1 MINVEDHAAHCRM
14 AIAIINPCIY
24 DDEWGV
30 VWAIDKA
37 FIRQVLSRKRA
48 SSRWGLPFGV
58 LFARR
63 ASPCLP
69 LPIPPGT
76 ASAVLA
82 SSPGEAWCFQNNCSH
97 LKCLFERIDTYQS
110 ECKCA

>member
-82 SSPGEAWCFQNNCSH
+82 SSPGEACCYHFFQINGSD
-97 LKCLFERIDTYQS
+97 LKCIFVRIDT
-110 ECKCA
+110 